1 MSTSPSSIVKEPPVS
16 YQEVQDREEAK
27 RILVYDFLGYSVFVG
42 CNAKANERLVA
53 DHKLNHPKCLW
64 MHVVGRKGPHVIL
77 CVGNVPVGNI
87 DMIVLRY
94 AASRSLKFSG
104 LKFGKVTYAPLEDV
118 YKPEKSQEGIYRTW
132 RTNTIE
138 L

>member
-1 MSTSPSSIVKEPPVS
+1 MG
-16 YQEVQDREEAK
+16 YQEVQDREEEK

-53 DHKLNHPKCLW
+53 DHKQNHPKCLW

-77 CVGNVPVGNI
+77 CLGQSPVTNI
-87 DMIVLRY
+87 DQIVMRY
-94 AASRSLKFSG
+94 AAGRSLKFSG
-104 LKFGKVTYAPLEDV
+104 LKSGKVIYAPLEDV

-132 RTNTIE
+132 RTSTIE